1 VEPEVQGFTY
11 GKQVKERKISGGTS
25 SSPLFE
31 RTWGDR
37 LSCAAVHID
46 LVLVV
51 RVGVAIVFLPFC
63 SCLFVSVCN
72 NNQKFLIEPALGFG
86 NSRGGPLIVIV
97 RSGDFRYAIQ
107 VNAE

>member
-11 GKQVKERKISGGTS
+11 GKHVKEREILGGAS

-31 RTWGDR
+31 RTQGDR
-37 LSCAAVHID
+37 LAWATAHIG

-51 RVGVAIVFLPFC
+51 RVWVAIVFLPFC
-63 SCLFVSVCN
+63 GCLFVSVSN
-72 NNQKFLIEPALGFG
+72 NDLKFLIEPELSFG
-86 NSRGGPLIVIV
+86 HSGSGPLVVIV

-107 VNAE
+107 VDAE